1 MPKSVPSEELLRRA
15 QVWSEQ
21 LLRPA
26 GLVSIQERDEI
37 VRAGCA
43 IADRMAD
50 GGRLVSFGAGHSWCI
65 AAELCSR
72 AGGLPGVIAMSLA
85 DIGEHRDQW
94 LQLADSEPERDP
106 DLAQR
111 LIDHHGLTGQDAL
124 LIVTN
129 SGRNGVVVELADRAQ
144 RLGCLVVVL
153 VSLAHLSSVTSR
165 HPGGAR
171 VTRYADYILDNHGVP
186 GDAVIE
192 VAPGLQAGSTST
204 IAGALIAQLLSCT
217 ITDRLA
223 RQSDAFTTIRSANLD
238 PEEEA

>member
-1 MPKSVPSEELLRRA
+1 MPKSVPSEELVRRA
-15 QVWSEQ
+15 RDWSGQ
-21 LLRPA
+21 LLSPA
-26 GLVSIQERDEI
+26 GLVSTQEVEGI

-43 IADRMAD
+43 IADRVAA
-50 GGRLVSFGAGHSWCI
+50 GGRLMSFGAGHSWCI

-111 LIDHHGLTGQDAL
+111 LIDHHGLTGEDAL
-124 LIVTN
+124 FIVTN
-129 SGRNGVVVELADRAQ
+129 SGRNGVVVELAARARQ
-144 RLGCLVVVL
+144 LGCLVVVL
-153 VSLAHLSSVTSR
+153 VSLAHLSSVASR
-165 HPGGAR
+165 HPSGER
-171 VTRYADYILDNHGVP
+171 VTRYADHVLDNHGVP

-192 VAPGLQAGSTST
+192 VAPGLHAGSTST

-217 ITDRLA
+217 IADRLA
-223 RQSDAFTTIRSANLD
+223 RRSGAFATIRSANLD